1 MKVCLFSGAFLASLL
16 TNDATCIAITPIFV
30 EHNIYIYNIYI
41 LYIYIYIYL
50 YYITENQ
57 VILPLLLGIATL
69 TNIGGAN
76 AAI

>member
-30 EHNIYIYNIYI
+30 EQHI
-41 LYIYIYIYL
+41 YIYIYIYI
-50 YYITENQ
+50 YIITENQ